1 MNERYYELEP
11 LKQTYQIRGK
21 KAESLKP
28 PRGVDQ
34 VSFV

>member
-1 MNERYYELEP
+1 MNERYYELDS

-21 KAESLKP
+21 KAESLKS

-34 VSFV
+34 VRFV